1 MGDRVQAATVLTIK
15 SNTQMNHKV
24 HSPELLSALNDLFK
38 CAMFQ
43 YTKDKKMSKKVCVVI
58 LRGRVDE
65 RMDKSRAA
73 RATRNCSEKE
83 S

>member
-15 SNTQMNHKV
+15 SSTQMNRHEYDPKTV
-24 HSPELLSALNDLFK
+24 SALNDLFK

-43 YTKDKKMSKKVCVVI
+43 YTGDKKMAKKVCVVI

-65 RMDKSRAA
+65 RMDRSRPALSGQVC
-73 RATRNCSEKE
+73 RDMRS
-83 S
+83 